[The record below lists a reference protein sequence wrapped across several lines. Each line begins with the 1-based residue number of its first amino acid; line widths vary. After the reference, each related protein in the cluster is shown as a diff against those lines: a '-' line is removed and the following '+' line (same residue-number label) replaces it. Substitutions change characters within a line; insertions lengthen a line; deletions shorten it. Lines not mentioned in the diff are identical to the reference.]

1 VKADGLGEKC
11 TAIRPRRKSL
21 MSNDW
26 LLSKWNEGKLFV
38 VRWKSSGGT
47 ITRLPFEVPKRISR
61 HLGERL
67 NEIIGDP

>member
-1 VKADGLGEKC
+1 
-11 TAIRPRRKSL
+11 